1 MFVKL
6 KEITDF
12 KNLIML
18 NTLKKQKGG
27 LKSLQKNAI
36 ELFCEYTKRRTIFA
50 IKAQS

>member
-18 NTLKKQKGG
+18 NTLTKQNGG
-27 LKSLQKNAI
+27 LKSLQKNTL

-50 IKAQS
+50 IKTQS